1 EVRSDEEVDAIAAE
15 LVDRYGPMPEPVLA
29 LLGVARFR
37 LLCRRAGVH
46 EVVPSGR
53 NIRFSPVHLPES
65 RVMRLKRLYPGS
77 VVKQAAGIV
86 MVPKPTT
93 ARIGG
98 QSLTGQELLNW
109 AGELVRGVLE
119 VQEAPTQGAKS

>member
-1 EVRSDEEVDAIAAE
+1 
-15 LVDRYGPMPEPVLA
+15 MPEPVQA

-37 LLCRRAGVH
+37 LMCRRAGIH

-77 VVKQAAGIV
+77 VVKETAGLV

-98 QSLTGQELLNW
+98 QSLAGQELLDW
-109 AGELVRGVLE
+109 ATGLVAGVLD
-119 VQEAPTQGAKS
+119 TKDGAVPRS